1 MAGGSRISSIARY
14 LDGFAAACYRLRR
27 SFAARLAFLIL
38 MLIALGLT
46 LFSRPGA
53 AENSSVGAAQIS
65 DVSIS
70 TINTYLR
77 LSGYLDPSRVY
88 QTTYPLGGIQ
98 LRGSRYIPLVS
109 PQSLAEVYVLD
120 EGLPAYE
127 PGREVTLV
135 GQIVAGTGAQP
146 PLYLQ
151 IGYPPNVVLANT
163 LARAGTYLLVLL
175 VAALLIAWL
184 VHRADYAIPVP
195 WSSSAGVVAGAPAL
209 SWSGDLGRQYND
221 VIVRNQPA
229 TFMATPHEA
238 RIESAEPK
246 GLWSVAVRRLKS
258 VQLFDVASR
267 YGSLPAARIWFDDER
282 GLSRRGVV
290 ATNSAASRDALL
302 QVLSVIR

>member
-1 MAGGSRISSIARY
+1 M
-14 LDGFAAACYRLRR
+14 CYRLRR
-27 SFAARLAFLIL
+27 SFVARLAFLIL
-38 MLIALGLT
+38 TLIALGLT

-53 AENSSVGAAQIS
+53 AENSSVRDAQIS
-65 DVSIS
+65 DISIASIS
-70 TINTYLR
+70 TYVR
-77 LSGYLDPSRVY
+77 LSGYLDSSRTY
-88 QTTYPLGGIQ
+88 QTTYPLGSIQ

-120 EGLPAYE
+120 EGLPAHE
-127 PGREVTLV
+127 PGREVTLI

-163 LARAGTYLLVLL
+163 LARAGTYLLVFLF
-175 VAALLIAWL
+175 AALVTAWL

-195 WSSSAGVVAGAPAL
+195 WSATPGTVARAPAL

-221 VIVRNQPA
+221 VVVRYQAA
-229 TFMATPHEA
+229 TFTATPHEA
-238 RIESAEPK
+238 RFESAEQK

-267 YGSLPAARIWFDDER
+267 YGALPAARIWFDDER

-290 ATNSAASRDALL
+290 ATNSAAARDALL